1 MEYTWRSATAGILDI
16 ISGVGM
22 LFICFCLMLAGYYFY
37 MIGGPNSSWLPTLRY
52 SIGTLL
58 VIVAL
63 LAIVIV
69 ALLAIIGGI
78 FCLRRKRWGLSLAG
92 AIAALFC
99 CFIFGVISIILT
111 MLAHSDFRQV
121 SPAQPSQSYS

>member
-37 MIGGPNSSWLPTLRY
+37 MIGGPNSSWLPTLIY
-52 SIGTLL
+52 SIGILL
-58 VIVAL
+58 
-63 LAIVIV
+63 VIV